1 MNKYLLMLPIAFIA
15 VGGCS
20 SEEDIP
26 APKSPGMITEQAA
39 PKKISPDNAFS
50 TQINALDT
58 AKMVGA
64 AAQKSIDNNQQKL
77 DDAAHQAR

>member
-1 MNKYLLMLPIAFIA
+1 MNKYLSIFSITFLVMA
-15 VGGCS
+15 GCS

-26 APKSPGMITEQAA
+26 TPKTPSTSTEQAA
-39 PKKISPDNAFS
+39 PKKVSQDNPFS

-64 AAQKSIDNNQQKL
+64 AAQKSVDNNQQKL
-77 DDAAHQAR
+77 QDAKH